1 MFRRVLASVFFTGLA
16 CSTAAL
22 AQATLPLLAWSLV
35 PRPVFLSLDAV
46 QAQVDATLSHAATSK
61 VMIAAAIAQA
71 PARPPTSTPAS
82 RR

>member
-1 MFRRVLASVFFTGLA
+1 MFGRVVASVFLAGLV
-16 CSTAAL
+16 CTTAAL
-22 AQATLPLLAWSLV
+22 AQAPPPLLAWSLV

-46 QAQVDATLSHAATSK
+46 QAQVDATISHAATSR

-71 PARPPTSTPAS
+71 PARPVTSMPAS